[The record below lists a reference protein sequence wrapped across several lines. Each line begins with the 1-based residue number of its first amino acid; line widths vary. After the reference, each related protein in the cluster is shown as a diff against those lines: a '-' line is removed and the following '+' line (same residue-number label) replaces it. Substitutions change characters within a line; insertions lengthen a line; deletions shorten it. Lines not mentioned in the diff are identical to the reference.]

1 MAVMEYPKLPPLKAQ
16 KCGPYCYLQTFK
28 NEWVHGKSKPV
39 KGCTKTVAS
48 IEGGGL
54 EGRIIWK
61 EEFLEKYP
69 ELRELEAYRCKKKR
83 LEGKKRDSYTISYKA
98 KDEMIS
104 LRQMLSTK
112 VYLTGHTWVLNNIL
126 KDTPLAAALKKVF
139 SQYNRSEKI
148 VSLAFYMYLERTS
161 AVEGYANFAD
171 LNRLPWQRPLKSGQC
186 SKLFKSISEEEI
198 DRFLKVLN
206 AEIVRQEEANV
217 GRINTYY
224 ALDSTSISTYAKSLS
239 RADWGYNRDGDEL
252 KQINILMIVNQETGI
267 PAYYRAFNGEVPDV
281 STVMFTLREFARLG
295 LNREAI
301 IVCDRGY
308 SSITNV
314 SRFLQTKTQFIMN
327 MRTTFS
333 MCRLL
338 LLEHLQKLDSPDSY
352 NLIVGQHVI
361 SITVPYSYTVNYKTD
376 CKVRPPK
383 ENTTLYAHIYL
394 DKGIKQQKADNL
406 TKALAKVRDKMLAG
420 LALNDGELKL
430 AEKFFIKSTD
440 DSGKLCVKMNTQKI
454 AETLLMAG
462 IRVLLSDTVNDPV
475 EADRAYR
482 ARYQVEESFTDYKQR
497 AGGRRVRT
505 STDRTTCGKVFT
517 LFIAAA
523 IATMLRFHISNCE
536 LKGEKLPVD
545 SDREVLGKLKSLRAT
560 VWEDGMYYSEVVGK
574 KRELLEALNIP
585 MPTAERFSK
594 EELLDMG
601 AIDQESQEDD
611 EILNTVDDL
620 AVSLLDA

>member
-28 NEWVHGKSKPV
+28 NEWVDGKSKPV

-112 VYLTGHTWVLNNIL
+112 VYLAGHTWVLNNIL

-198 DRFLKVLN
+198 DKFLKVLN
-206 AEIVRQEEANV
+206 AEIVKQEEANV
-217 GRINTYY
+217 GRVNTYY

-267 PAYYRAFNGEVPDV
+267 PAYFRAFNGEVPDV
-281 STVMFTLREFARLG
+281 STVMFTLQEFARLG

-376 CKVRPPK
+376 CKVYK
-383 ENTTLYAHIYL
+383 SHI
-394 DKGIKQQKADNL
+394 KRQ
-406 TKALAKVRDKMLAG
+406 
-420 LALNDGELKL
+420 
-430 AEKFFIKSTD
+430 
-440 DSGKLCVKMNTQKI
+440 
-454 AETLLMAG
+454 
-462 IRVLLSDTVNDPV
+462 
-475 EADRAYR
+475 
-482 ARYQVEESFTDYKQR
+482 SFSIQ
-497 AGGRRVRT
+497 G
-505 STDRTTCGKVFT
+505 
-517 LFIAAA
+517 
-523 IATMLRFHISNCE
+523 TM
-536 LKGEKLPVD
+536 
-545 SDREVLGKLKSLRAT
+545 
-560 VWEDGMYYSEVVGK
+560 
-574 KRELLEALNIP
+574 
-585 MPTAERFSK
+585 
-594 EELLDMG
+594 
-601 AIDQESQEDD
+601 
-611 EILNTVDDL
+611 
-620 AVSLLDA
+620 